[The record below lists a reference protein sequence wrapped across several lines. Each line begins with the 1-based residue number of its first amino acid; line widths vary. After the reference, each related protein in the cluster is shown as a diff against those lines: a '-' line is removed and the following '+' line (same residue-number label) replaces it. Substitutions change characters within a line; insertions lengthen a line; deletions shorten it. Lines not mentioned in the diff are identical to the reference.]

1 MGKIEIYLPAMGE
14 GVIEATIT
22 KWLVSEGSEVE
33 EDDPVLE
40 VATDKV
46 DTEIPAPASGKIT
59 NLAFKEGD
67 VPKVGDVLAYIE
79 SDSIESASEESAP
92 DVEKDFEEVKKA
104 SSAYLAE
111 QEDEEKSSA
120 SMKSRTP
127 GGKFL
132 SPLVRKIAETENI
145 SYEKLDTLEGT
156 GMDGRITRDDI
167 TDYITKKYSSSKP
180 IREEE
185 TQQGTEP
192 GQVTAKAVDADE
204 VSQAAG
210 QESSGKSTATAAEGD
225 EIIEMDRIRKLIADH
240 MVQSKRTSPHV
251 TSFIDV
257 DITDIVNWREK
268 TKNKFLEKEG
278 IKLTLTPIFLEAT
291 ARAIRQVPMINVSV
305 DGTRIIKKK
314 NINLGMATALPDGNL
329 IVPVIKKADEKS
341 IIGLAREVNDLASR
355 ARNNKLKPDEISGGT
370 FSITN
375 YGTAGTL
382 MGSPIINQPQAA
394 ILGIG
399 AAKKMP
405 AVIEGPSGDSIGIR
419 NIVYLSLSYDH
430 RVVDGA
436 LGGLFL
442 KKMKEN
448 LESFLSNKFIEDL
461 SL

>member
-22 KWLVSEGSEVE
+22 KWLINEGSEVE
-33 EDDPVLE
+33 EDDPVVE

-46 DTEIPAPASGKIT
+46 DTEIPAPASGILK

-79 SDSIESASEESAP
+79 SDAIETASEESEP
-92 DVEKDFEEVKKA
+92 EVDKDYEEVKKA
-104 SSAYLAE
+104 STAYLASKE
-111 QEDEEKSSA
+111 EDEKESEM
-120 SMKSRTP
+120 MKSRTP
-127 GGKFL
+127 GGKYL
-132 SPLVRKIAETENI
+132 SPLVRKIAATENI
-145 SYEKLDTLEGT
+145 GYEQLDTIKGT
-156 GMDGRITRDDI
+156 GMDGRITGDDI
-167 TDYITKKYSSSKP
+167 KKYISSAYSHSKP
-180 IREEE
+180 LKDDGEKAGEREEKADKKATGE
-185 TQQGTEP
+185 KQKQPVPEQQTL
-192 GQVTAKAVDADE
+192 T
-204 VSQAAG
+204 S
-210 QESSGKSTATAAEGD
+210 EGD
-225 EIIEMDRIRKLIADH
+225 EIIEMGRVRKLIAEH
-240 MVQSKRTSPHV
+240 MVRSKQTSPHV
-251 TSFIDV
+251 TSYIDV

-268 TKNKFLEKEG
+268 IKDKFLEREG
-278 IKLTLTPIFLEAT
+278 MKLTLTPIFIEAT
-291 ARAIRQVPMINVSV
+291 ARAIRQVPMINVSI
-305 DGTRIIKKK
+305 DGDRIIRKK
-314 NINLGMATALPDGNL
+314 NINIGMATALPDGNL

-341 IIGLAREVNDLASR
+341 IIGLAREVNDLAGR
-355 ARNNKLKPDEISGGT
+355 ARNNKLKPEEITGGT

-375 YGTAGTL
+375 YGTVGTL

-405 AVIEGPSGDSIGIR
+405 AVIETPAGDAIGIR

-430 RVVDGA
+430 RIVDGA

-448 LESFLSNKFIEDL
+448 LEGFMKNKFIEDL